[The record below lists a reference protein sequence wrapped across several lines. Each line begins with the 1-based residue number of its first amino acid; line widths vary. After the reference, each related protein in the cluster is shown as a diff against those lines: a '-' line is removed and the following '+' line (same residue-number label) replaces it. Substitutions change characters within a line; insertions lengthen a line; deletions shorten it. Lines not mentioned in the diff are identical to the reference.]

1 MEGFTIFYI
10 ERLSIFK
17 MLTLLKL
24 IYKSKEIPLKT
35 VISLVEIN
43 KLIIKFICEQ
53 GQVKKDER
61 GQQSGRSNSLEW
73 PLNYTTCYQD
83 KTSVNKSEGLSEG

>member
-61 GQQSGRSNSLEW
+61 GQQSERSNSLE
-73 PLNYTTCYQD
+73 
-83 KTSVNKSEGLSEG
+83 